1 MIFYT
6 GNSMKGVFVP
16 GDTLELET
24 VPFSELRPGDIV
36 AIDAERPYVHR
47 VIRIEKGRI
56 ITQGDNNPHPDE
68 QPLTPDRSFQKVT
81 GAAAF
86 DGSPRRF
93 RSGENGITDFRH
105 HQRRRRFRTALLAVS
120 RNIGRVFSRR
130 FELRDRL
137 DFKGASAMGASA
149 SSSPAEVRRARS
161 VSANCFAVFFPS
173 SERGRI
179 NDAIF
184 PLSAKRFMLRQAFPF
199 LAQKCLI
206 SRSPVF
212 QFHRSD
218 DGVNAIGE
226 SEDRGL

>member
-47 VIRIEKGRI
+47 VIRIEKDRI

-120 RNIGRVFSRR
+120 RNIGRVFFRR

-137 DFKGASAMGASA
+137 DFEGGVCYGRFGLIVARR
-149 SSSPAEVRRARS
+149 SPAGTFRFRKPFYRL
-161 VSANCFAVFFPS
+161 FFRLPK
-173 SERGRI
+173 E
-179 NDAIF
+179 
-184 PLSAKRFMLRQAFPF
+184 
-199 LAQKCLI
+199 
-206 SRSPVF
+206 
-212 QFHRSD
+212 
-218 DGVNAIGE
+218 E
-226 SEDRGL
+226 

>member
-6 GNSMKGVFVP
+6 GNSMKGVFAP
-16 GDTLELET
+16 GDTLELEA

-56 ITQGDNNPHPDE
+56 ITQGDNNPQPDE

-161 VSANCFAVFFPS
+161 VSANRFTVFFSVFRKKNKRRDISAVRKAVHAPCQGIATFRPVRLSHS
-173 SERGRI
+173 SCRNVKFEGYGT
-179 NDAIF
+179 
-184 PLSAKRFMLRQAFPF
+184 SSG
-199 LAQKCLI
+199 LI
-206 SRSPVF
+206 R
-212 QFHRSD
+212 
-218 DGVNAIGE
+218 
-226 SEDRGL
+226 

>member
-1 MIFYT
+1 
-6 GNSMKGVFVP
+6 MKGVFAP
-16 GDTLELET
+16 GDTLELEA

-47 VIRIEKGRI
+47 VIRIEKDRI

-105 HQRRRRFRTALLAVS
+105 HQRRRRFRTALLTVF
-120 RNIGRVFSRR
+120 RNIGRVFPRR

-137 DFKGASAMGASA
+137 DFKGGVCYGRFGLIVARR
-149 SSSPAEVRRARS
+149 SPAGTFRFRKLFCRLFSVFRKRENKRRDISAVRK
-161 VSANCFAVFFPS
+161 AVHAPCQGIATFRPVRLSHS
-173 SERGRI
+173 SCRNVKFEGYGT
-179 NDAIF
+179 
-184 PLSAKRFMLRQAFPF
+184 SSG
-199 LAQKCLI
+199 LI
-206 SRSPVF
+206 R
-212 QFHRSD
+212 
-218 DGVNAIGE
+218 
-226 SEDRGL
+226 